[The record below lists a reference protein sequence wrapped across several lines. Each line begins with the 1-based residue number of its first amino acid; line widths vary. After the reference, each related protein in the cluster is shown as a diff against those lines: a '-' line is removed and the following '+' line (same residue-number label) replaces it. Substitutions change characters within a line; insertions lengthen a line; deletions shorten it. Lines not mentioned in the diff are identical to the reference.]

1 MTIIHNLTAVLSGI
15 WGEAEEAPN
24 CLTTYK
30 ITNIIINLAEKYLGR
45 ENVWLMRTLCTWM
58 RQRLMMERL
67 RPCATARSIICCHC
81 MLIGYPPASSV
92 VIVVVVLFFNPAC
105 FIFLQ
110 ADHLYSPVFCFCFW
124 FCLHRIM
131 FLPDVGSLGG
141 RRKDWQTFLS
151 TDTYLKRH
159 SLLVART
166 MS

>member
-1 MTIIHNLTAVLSGI
+1 MTIIHTLAAVLSGI

-45 ENVWLMRTLCTWM
+45 ENIWLMRTLCTWM

-92 VIVVVVLFFNPAC
+92 VIAVVVLFFNPAC

-110 ADHLYSPVFCFCFW
+110 ADHLYSPVFCFFAFGIVYIELCSSQMLALWGDGEKTSRLFYR
-124 FCLHRIM
+124 RIH
-131 FLPDVGSLGG
+131 
-141 RRKDWQTFLS
+141 T
-151 TDTYLKRH
+151 
-159 SLLVART
+159 
-166 MS
+166 

>member
-1 MTIIHNLTAVLSGI
+1 MTIIHTLTAVLSGI

-67 RPCATARSIICCHC
+67 RPCATARSIICCNC

-92 VIVVVVLFFNPAC
+92 VIVVVVLSSILHVLFSCKRIISTQQSF
-105 FIFLQ
+105 
-110 ADHLYSPVFCFCFW
+110 VFAFGFVYIELCSSQMLALWGDGEKTGRLFYR
-124 FCLHRIM
+124 RIH
-131 FLPDVGSLGG
+131 
-141 RRKDWQTFLS
+141 T
-151 TDTYLKRH
+151 
-159 SLLVART
+159 
-166 MS
+166 